1 MGLLTVGILSL
12 ASCSSSTSLAQI
24 FLYDA
29 TDPFIQLLSGD
40 LVNDIKDFIPYQ
52 LYDAA
57 REQTTQNDGFL
68 KAVSDKN
75 TKILI
80 MNIVDRLASSA
91 LIEKAEETNIPLVFI
106 NREPLTKDLTVDDWA
121 ETNCYY
127 CGSDPKY
134 EGELQAD
141 IVNDF
146 FHGPSGFYHSKW
158 DKNKDGKLQVAILK
172 GELGHQDSEYRTE
185 YCVSTLIDFGFDVD
199 IIDTQY
205 CNWERSKAYDAMKT
219 MYDPSAADPI
229 ELLFSNNDE
238 MALGAIQYLEDNYVN
253 ASPSLS
259 SSSKS
264 YGLSSGSSIFSSSSS
279 SGSSSPSSGSSSS
292 ADSGGSSNSSP
303 FGNSGNSSGS
313 SIFSSSS
320 SSGGSG
326 NSSSS
331 TSPAQSFSERFF
343 PIIGVDATAD
353 GRAAVE
359 AGTLT
364 GTVLNDASL
373 QATVI
378 KAIIRHLLYQEPMP
392 VFGDRVETPDSE
404 NQKDGNSYKIKGE
417 KVTKNTE

>member
-1 MGLLTVGILSL
+1 MKNKIMGLLTVGIMSL
-12 ASCSSSTSLAQI
+12 ASCSATTSTAQI

-29 TDPFIQLLSGD
+29 TDPFIQSLSGD
-40 LVNDIKDFIPYQ
+40 LENDIKGFISYQ
-52 LYDAA
+52 SYDAA
-57 REQTTQNDGFL
+57 RKQTTQNDDFL

-91 LIEKAEETNIPLVFI
+91 LIEKAEESNVPLVFI

-121 ETNCYY
+121 KTNCYY

-134 EGELQAD
+134 EGQLQAE
-141 IVNDF
+141 IAEEF
-146 FHGPSGFYHSKW
+146 LGPASSFRGSIW
-158 DKNKDGKLQVAILK
+158 DKNGDGKLQVAILK

-185 YCVSTLIDFGFDVD
+185 FCVSTLRDAGFDVD

-205 CNWERSKAYDAMKT
+205 CNWERAKAYDAMKT

-253 ASPSLS
+253 APP
-259 SSSKS
+259 
-264 YGLSSGSSIFSSSSS
+264 SSSSS
-279 SGSSSPSSGSSSS
+279 SSFSLSSESSSSS
-292 ADSGGSSNSSP
+292 ADG
-303 FGNSGNSSGS
+303 
-313 SIFSSSS
+313 
-320 SSGGSG
+320 
-326 NSSSS
+326 
-331 TSPAQSFSERFF
+331 TTQSFPERFF

-373 QATVI
+373 QAVVI
-378 KAIIRHLLYQEPMP
+378 TAILRHLLYQEQLPA
-392 VFGDRVETPDSE
+392 FGDQVETPDTVGHI
-404 NQKDGNSYKIKGE
+404 DGNSYKVKGE
-417 KVTKNTE
+417 KVTKTTE

>member
-1 MGLLTVGILSL
+1 MKNKILGLLTVGIMSL
-12 ASCSSSTSLAQI
+12 AACSSTASTAQI

-29 TDPFIQLLSGD
+29 TDPFIQSLSGD
-40 LVNDIKDFIPYQ
+40 LEKDIKGFISYQ
-52 LYDAA
+52 SYDAA
-57 REQTTQNDGFL
+57 RKQTTQNDDFL

-91 LIEKAEETNIPLVFI
+91 LIEKAEESKVPLVFI

-121 ETNCYY
+121 EANCYY
-127 CGSDPKY
+127 CGSDPKI
-134 EGELQAD
+134 EGVLQAE
-141 IVNDF
+141 IAEQVL
-146 FHGPSGFYHSKW
+146 GPASSFKGSKW
-158 DKNKDGKLQVAILK
+158 DKKGDGKLRVAILK

-185 YCVSTLIDFGFDVD
+185 FCVSTLRDANYDVD

-238 MALGAIQYLEDNYVN
+238 MALGAIQYLKDNYVN
-253 ASPSLS
+253 APS
-259 SSSKS
+259 SSS
-264 YGLSSGSSIFSSSSS
+264 SSSVSSSSSS
-279 SGSSSPSSGSSSS
+279 SG
-292 ADSGGSSNSSP
+292 
-303 FGNSGNSSGS
+303 
-313 SIFSSSS
+313 
-320 SSGGSG
+320 
-326 NSSSS
+326 
-331 TSPAQSFSERFF
+331 TSPTFSERFF

-359 AGTLT
+359 DGTLT

-378 KAIIRHLLYQEPMP
+378 TAIIRHLLYQEPMP
-392 VFGDRVETPDSE
+392 DFGSKVEIPDAD
-404 NQKDGNSYKIKGE
+404 NPKDGNSYKVIGE
-417 KVTKNTE
+417 KVTK